1 MFSSFLQLLLT
12 ELEGNFRF
20 RIGNFSL
27 GLVTTP
33 GSNNFAITVSPYTAA
48 SVPATITGSG
58 VQGMAAQAK
67 STASL

>member
-48 SVPATITGSG
+48 PVTITGSG
-58 VQGMAAQAK
+58 VQGMAANAK